1 MLRNANGIYA
11 YAAPYNTDKRV
22 GTVSSYQ
29 RFTVIATTGNYY
41 IVSFRNAVCYLPM
54 DSNRYWVEEDIA
66 YLVNGAYTQYTV
78 STNNAK
84 VYGYASTRYGKVAT
98 LRAGEVVDVFYTQ
111 DGFAAIRYGKV
122 IAFVDLNDL
131 SQG

>member
-1 MLRNANGIYA
+1 
-11 YAAPYNTDKRV
+11 
-22 GTVSSYQ
+22 
-29 RFTVIATTGNYY
+29 
-41 IVSFRNAVCYLPM
+41 M

-98 LRAGEVVDVFYTQ
+98 LRAGEGVDVFHTQ